1 MILKDSLSFALPLF
15 EPDADVQKV
24 NSAHP
29 YPVISLFSGAMGLDL
44 GLNEA
49 GLRVTVSQ
57 DVDRWCIETMRTN
70 GHTAVDGDIRQLVAE
85 DPKCKFLLQAA
96 GITRKSVFAVV
107 GGPPC
112 QSFSTAGK
120 RRGVEDERGQ
130 LYEEFIKVVS
140 ALKPR
145 FFIFEN
151 VKGLASMPSDPLD
164 KTSKPVLDTILEAF
178 TGVGYHTVH
187 GVLDAVHYGT
197 PQFRERLVIVGS
209 RDKEPIFL
217 PEPTH
222 FHRHQNPLFR
232 WRTFSDA
239 IKNLK
244 DAGSHTNFSPAVKRF
259 LSLVPPG
266 GNWKNLPSE
275 LTQEAMGGAFESSG
289 GKVGFYRRLNLSEPS
304 PTLVTSPIQKATM
317 LCHPTALRPL
327 SINEYARLQQ
337 FPDDWKF
344 EGRPTDCYRQI
355 GNAVPVP
362 LGRALGEMLISVA
375 QGNAEVKVKRLRG
388 TSVHRKLKQLQQEDS
403 IDS

>member
-1 MILKDSLSFALPLF
+1 MILKDAKSFALPLF

-24 NSAHP
+24 NSEHP

-57 DVDRWCIETMRTN
+57 DVDRWCVETMRAN
-70 GHTAVDGDIRQLVAE
+70 GHTAVEGDIRQLVAA

-96 GITRKSVFAVV
+96 GIAKKSLFAVV

-120 RRGVEDERGQ
+120 RKGVEDERGQ

-151 VKGLASMPSDPLD
+151 VKGLASMPSDPID
-164 KTSKPVLDTILEAF
+164 KTSKPLLDTILEAF
-178 TGVGYHTVH
+178 TAVGYHTVH

-209 RDKEPIFL
+209 RDKEPVFL
-217 PEPTH
+217 PDPTH

-239 IKNLK
+239 IKDLK
-244 DAGSHTNFSPAVKRF
+244 DAGAHTNFSPAVKRF
-259 LSLVPPG
+259 LALVPPG

-275 LTQEAMGGAFESSG
+275 LTQEAMGGAYESSG
-289 GKVGFYRRLNLSEPS
+289 GKVGFYRRLNLAEPS

-317 LCHPTALRPL
+317 LCHPTELRPL
-327 SINEYARLQQ
+327 SVSEYARLQQ
-337 FPDDWKF
+337 FPDEWKF

-362 LGRALGEMLISVA
+362 LGRALGQMLIAVS

-388 TSVHRKLKQLQQEDS
+388 TSVHRKLKEPQQEDS

>member
-1 MILKDSLSFALPLF
+1 MILKDPMSFALPLF

-24 NSAHP
+24 NSSHP

-49 GLRVTVSQ
+49 GLRVAVSQ
-57 DVDRWCIETMRTN
+57 DIDRWCVETMRAN
-70 GHTAVDGDIRQLVAE
+70 GHIAVEGDIRQLVAA
-85 DPKCKFLLQAA
+85 DPKCKFLLKAA
-96 GITRKSVFAVV
+96 GVSKKSVFAVV

-120 RRGVEDERGQ
+120 RRGVADERGQ
-130 LYEEFIKVVS
+130 LYEEFIKVVF

-151 VKGLASMPSDPLD
+151 VKGLASMRSDPCD
-164 KTSKPVLDTILEAF
+164 QTSKPVLATILEAF
-178 TGVGYHTVH
+178 NASGYRTVH

-209 RDKEPIFL
+209 RDDEPIYL

-222 FHRHQNPLFR
+222 FHRHQDPLSR

-239 IKNLK
+239 IKGLK
-244 DAGSHTNFSPAVKRF
+244 DSGTQTNFSPAVKRF
-259 LSLVPPG
+259 LALVPSG
-266 GNWKNLPSE
+266 GNWKSLPSE
-275 LTQEAMGGAFESSG
+275 LTKEAMGGAFASGG

-317 LCHPTALRPL
+317 LCHPTELRPL
-327 SINEYARLQQ
+327 SVSEYARLQQ

-344 EGRPTDCYRQI
+344 EGRPADCYRQI

-362 LGRALGEMLISVA
+362 LGRALGQMLISVA
-375 QGNAEVKVKRLRG
+375 QGNSEVKVKRMRG
-388 TSVHRKLKQLQQEDS
+388 TSVHRKLEKMRKEDS
-403 IDS
+403 IDI